1 MKARGAQSAGQR
13 EMMCAAATILS
24 LMILLLPGSLF
35 AGGSV
40 PRIEG
45 GGLVLPRDGISRF
58 YCSYWVEVDSLDGD
72 RLGCL
77 LQLATAGRVVGL
89 PGDGASGDCA
99 GPRAVINWTSGH
111 EVVFMPSVLSDSVGV
126 MVETPGKEGVWNTII
141 APGLRDSIAAV
152 VHNRPFA
159 CRGTGSI
166 RRIEFKNRSGTFKL
180 KGGKD
185 LDSLALFL
193 GRAKPTM
200 PTACPFWNLVRLE
213 TERGIVFG
221 ALAADDCATIVLSPE
236 NPWLEKVW
244 RKTDLEMLGGGIVF
258 AGTEYDIPRAAVAL
272 LERLAK
278 AHKVD
283 LHPDSDGRGRN

>member
-1 MKARGAQSAGQR
+1 MKARGAQSARQWGAVR
-13 EMMCAAATILS
+13 GRAIVLS
-24 LMILLLPGSLF
+24 LAALLLPGSLF
-35 AGGSV
+35 AGGSG
-40 PRIEG
+40 PKIGG
-45 GGLVLPRDGISRF
+45 GGLVLPPDGITRF
-58 YCSYWVEVDSLDGD
+58 YCSYWVEVDSLDGN

-77 LQLATAGRVVGL
+77 LQLATAGRLVGQ

-99 GPRAVINWTSGH
+99 GPRAKIEWISGH

-126 MVETPGKEGVWNTII
+126 KVEAPGKEGVWSTII

-152 VHNRPFA
+152 VQNRPYAFH
-159 CRGTGSI
+159 GTGSI
-166 RRIEFKNRSGTFKL
+166 RRLEFKNRSGTFKL
-180 KGGKD
+180 KRGTD

-193 GRAKPTM
+193 GRAKPAM

-213 TERGIVFG
+213 TQQGIIFG

-236 NPWLEKVW
+236 SPWLEEVW

-278 AHKVD
+278 ARGVA
-283 LHPDSDGRGRN
+283 LYPDADGRGLE